1 MSIEQYDSWEI
12 RCLKLGGEVP
22 FKYCRTTGEPFC
34 SRIIFCWAERIDIG
48 TFLAENFSPE
58 QIHSCLEKKQPG
70 RLEQIFKAVDK
81 IKS

>member
-1 MSIEQYDSWEI
+1 MAIDQYDSLEL

-34 SRIIFCWAERIDIG
+34 ARIIVCWAERMDIG
-48 TFLAENFSPE
+48 TFLAQNFSPE
-58 QIHSCLEKKQPG
+58 QIQSGLEKKSPG
-70 RLEQIFKAVDK
+70 RLEQIFKTINK